1 MCFLRD
7 RLSVVFPNV
16 GEPFCFVFAL
26 FQFEQ
31 CRFFQKDTFC
41 FSNVSSA
48 TTNLLEISPCIF
60 FFPDVF
66 FKFSGIYLFV
76 SFYNSSTIYIHPHSF
91 FCLFYILLLLYFT
104 ITFKFLWFICL
115 CLLTI
120 FFHLNLSSFFFFFLL
135 SCVLWEFHT
144 CMQQFG
150 SISLFPSPP
159 ILPLLFYH
167 FSLWTSSALF
177 STHWTHL
184 VLLLCA
190 MEPVRGSIRRKWTL
204 PLLMCIICQ

>member
-120 FFHLNLSSFFFFFLL
+120 FFHLNLSSFFFFFFYFLVFYENFIHA
-135 SCVLWEFHT
+135 CN
-144 CMQQFG
+144 
-150 SISLFPSPP
+150 SLDQFPSFPP
-159 ILPLLFYH
+159 LQFFP
-167 FSLWTSSALF
+167 FS
-177 STHWTHL
+177 STTFPSELQVHCFQPT
-184 VLLLCA
+184 
-190 MEPVRGSIRRKWTL
+190 EPT
-204 PLLMCIICQ
+204 